1 MGNEN
6 SERLACGQAAICKGM
21 TTHAFALITPEQ
33 FYKEQTDKADQ
44 HFVDLNAVSDTIA
57 KQIV

>member
-21 TTHAFALITPEQ
+21 TTHAFVLINPEQ
-33 FYKEQTDKADQ
+33 FYKEQTDKVDQ
-44 HFVDLNAVSDTIA
+44 HFVDLDTISDTIA
-57 KQIV
+57 KQTV